1 MQNIA
6 RLVNKDLLQPESNRS
21 KKLRITCCNL
31 AATKRKSVNYHLPI
45 FCHNRARNLCGI
57 HCNLTAT
64 GPETIW
70 SPAAVILQQQSQKT
84 TYHFPKHDSN
94 RSGNLVRIACLISCS
109 NITCSQKPLYPQSVT
124 EAWLAIRSTCMKLCK
139 PFIVQTSLM
148 INCRLIQL
156 ANQIF

>member
-45 FCHNRARNLCGI
+45 VCHNRARSLCGI

-94 RSGNLVRIACLISCS
+94 RSRNLVRITCLIFCS
-109 NITCSQKPLYPQSVT
+109 NIHVARNLYIPSPSQRLG
-124 EAWLAIRSTCMKLCK
+124 WLHHLR
-139 PFIVQTSLM
+139 VW
-148 INCRLIQL
+148 NCVNRLSYKHLWWLI
-156 ANQIF
+156 AGWSN